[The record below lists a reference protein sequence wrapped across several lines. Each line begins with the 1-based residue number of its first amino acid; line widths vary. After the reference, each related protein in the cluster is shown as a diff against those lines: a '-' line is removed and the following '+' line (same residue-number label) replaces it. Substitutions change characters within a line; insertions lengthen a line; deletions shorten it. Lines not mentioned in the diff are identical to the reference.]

1 MAICVFKYVF
11 AYLLRRILRR
21 QFMEKLY
28 GAVSSHTRRPNH
40 HIRQRKE
47 KNSKEDPEAWP
58 RVTSFF
64 GREVRETLRHA
75 PRAHSTSLI
84 PFHIRRSVSHQLF

>member
-1 MAICVFKYVF
+1 VFKSVF

-40 HIRQRKE
+40 HIRQSKE
-47 KNSKEDPEAWP
+47 KNSKE
-58 RVTSFF
+58 
-64 GREVRETLRHA
+64 GL
-75 PRAHSTSLI
+75 
-84 PFHIRRSVSHQLF
+84 